1 MELVATMLE
10 AAAQG
15 LAREGA
21 ARFTTA
27 RVAERAGVGIGSA
40 YQYFPNKASILF
52 RLQSEEWQQTSQLM
66 VAILQV
72 RDPPPLQR
80 LRELVHAFLHSECKE
95 AALRMALHDTAPL
108 YRDAPEALAVRASGG
123 KTLQAF
129 VAQVLPDLEPAQR
142 VVVTDLLQSTLD
154 LVGKRFSGQPR
165 SQQEIAVQADAMA
178 DMFCAYLRRLGAEAS
193 ADDEPPRG

>member
-80 LRELVHAFLHSECKE
+80 LRERVHACLHSECE
-95 AALRMALHDTAPL
+95 ETALRMALHDTAPL
-108 YRDAPEALAVRASGG
+108 YRAAPEAAAVGASGG
-123 KTLQAF
+123 KTPPAF
-129 VAQVLPDLEPAQR
+129 VAEVLPGLEASQR
-142 VVVTDLLQSTLD
+142 SVVT
-154 LVGKRFSGQPR
+154 G
-165 SQQEIAVQADAMA
+165 
-178 DMFCAYLRRLGAEAS
+178 
-193 ADDEPPRG
+193 

>member
-1 MELVATMLE
+1 M
-10 AAAQG
+10 
-15 LAREGA
+15 
-21 ARFTTA
+21 
-27 RVAERAGVGIGSA
+27 GIGSA

-108 YRDAPEALAVRASGG
+108 YRDAPEAAAVGASGG
-123 KTLQAF
+123 KTPPAF
-129 VAQVLPDLEPAQR
+129 VAEVLPDLEAAQR
-142 VVVTDLLQSTLD
+142 MVVTDLLQSTL
-154 LVGKRFSGQPR
+154 GSGRQTVFR
-165 SQQEIAVQADAMA
+165 AAAQSAGDRGAGRCDGRYV
-178 DMFCAYLRRLGAEAS
+178 LRLSTAAGG
-193 ADDEPPRG
+193 RGICRR